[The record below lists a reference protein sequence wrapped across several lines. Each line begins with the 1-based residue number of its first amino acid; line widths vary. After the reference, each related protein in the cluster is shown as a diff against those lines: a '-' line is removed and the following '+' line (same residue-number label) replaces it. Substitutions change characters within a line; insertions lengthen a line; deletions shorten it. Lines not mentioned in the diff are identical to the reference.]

1 MKKKISVVIPS
12 NNNKYILKTI
22 SSVKE
27 LADEIIVVNSSGEKD
42 SFKDLDYVTIVE
54 APAHKT
60 NASKARN
67 IGFEKARN
75 EIILFI
81 VLSIESLNSRK
92 WN

>member
-42 SFKDLDYVTIVE
+42 TFKL
-54 APAHKT
+54 
-60 NASKARN
+60 
-67 IGFEKARN
+67 
-75 EIILFI
+75 
-81 VLSIESLNSRK
+81 
-92 WN
+92 